1 MPRGES
7 PNRALW
13 VIPLA
18 LSLTACGAGAAK
30 DLATVR
36 DQLAKVQR
44 DHTALAKRIEDL
56 ESNQH
61 SSGSYETNTTSEP
74 VTVAAPSPAPSEQKP
89 LKVVKLEPK
98 TNAPPPEPAT
108 SSEDDEP
115 RLMLRI
121 GPSGSSTFESSDENP
136 KSSKK
141 ITSKNPVLEPQAA
154 KDYDAAYALV
164 KAKKPKAAIEAF
176 GAFIVRY
183 PDHPYAAN
191 ALFWRGEC
199 YYSLGEFS
207 SAVGQYEALSARYS
221 ASLKA
226 ADGLLKLGMSHR
238 KLGNAPKA
246 RAAFEKLRK
255 DFPTSEAVKKIPPE
269 DAS

>member
-36 DQLAKVQR
+36 DQLARVQR
-44 DHTALAKRIEDL
+44 DHSALAKRVEDL
-56 ESNQH
+56 ESNKQV
-61 SSGSYETNTTSEP
+61 SNGASGFDTSEP
-74 VTVAAPSPAPSEQKP
+74 VSVAAPSAPSTEGKP

-98 TNAPPPEPAT
+98 PNAPPPDPSPT
-108 SSEDDEP
+108 SEDDEP
-115 RLMLRI
+115 RLMLKI
-121 GPSGSSTFESSDENP
+121 GPSGIEQTYSDENP

-141 ITSKNPVLEPQAA
+141 VTSKNPVLEPQAA
-154 KDYDAAYALV
+154 KDYDAAYAFV
-164 KAKKPKAAIEAF
+164 KAKKPKAALDAF

-199 YYSLGEFS
+199 YYSLGDYS
-207 SAVGQYEALSARYS
+207 SAVSQYEALSARYP

-226 ADGLLKLGMSHR
+226 ADGLLKLGLSHR
-238 KLGNAPKA
+238 KLGSTQKA